1 MRTSKLQA
9 SMNSFFSSINI
20 TSENLND
27 SEHNNAQ
34 SSSSNITSIMLFK
47 LQSLHNEWYVLYNHE
62 QEYQHI
68 FQNW

>member
-9 SMNSFFSSINI
+9 SMNSLFSFINI